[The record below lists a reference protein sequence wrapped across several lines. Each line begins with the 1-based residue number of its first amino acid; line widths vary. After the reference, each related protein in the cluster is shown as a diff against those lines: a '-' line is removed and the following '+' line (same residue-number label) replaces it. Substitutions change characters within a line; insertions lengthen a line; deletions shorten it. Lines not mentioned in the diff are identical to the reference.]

1 MSRDEKE
8 RRVID
13 LYFNQGK
20 TTREIIKELRVS
32 PNYVSTILKK
42 EEEKKIEHIIV
53 RIPADGNEKGPTSI
67 LEGDLTLPH
76 NNNNRNTT
84 KGEIV
89 IFAHGSG
96 SSRHSPRNQFVS
108 QALNNDGLATLLVDL
123 LTPEEEET
131 DIRTQKIQCKV
142 PGLVLNKFNIKL
154 LSRRLVAIIDWVI
167 SSSLTTTSTIKDV
180 ENHNN
185 SIIGIFGS
193 STGTAAALI
202 AAALIA
208 AAQRPDIVAAIV
220 SRSGRPDLA
229 DLQSQ
234 QKVKAPTLFIV
245 GGNDDKRVIDV
256 NNKVLS
262 QLVSAQKKKV
272 ITVRGATH
280 LFEES
285 GALEEVARLASGW
298 FRCYFL
304 IKEHYSNNNGSSS
317 SQRQQ

>member
-1 MSRDEKE
+1 MAEQ
-8 RRVID
+8 RR
-13 LYFNQGK
+13 Q
-20 TTREIIKELRVS
+20 
-32 PNYVSTILKK
+32 
-42 EEEKKIEHIIV
+42 EEEKKIEQIIV
-53 RIPADGNEKGPTSI
+53 RIPADRNEKEPPAI
-67 LEGDLTLPH
+67 LEGNLTIP
-76 NNNNRNTT
+76 NNNRNTT
-84 KGEIV
+84 KGIV
-89 IFAHGSG
+89 LFAHGSG

-108 QALNNDGLATLLVDL
+108 QTLNNDGLATLLVDL

-131 DIRTQKIQCKV
+131 DIRMQKIQCKV

-154 LSRRLVAIIDWVI
+154 LSRRLVAIIDWAI
-167 SSSLTTTSTIKDV
+167 SSLPTTTPPTIKGV

-185 SIIGIFGS
+185 FIIGIFGS
-193 STGTAAALI
+193 STGA

-234 QKVKAPTLFIV
+234 QKVKAPTLFII
-245 GGNDDKRVIDV
+245 GGNDDKRVIDL
-256 NNKVLS
+256 NNKALS
-262 QLVSAQKKKV
+262 QLVNAQKKKV
-272 ITVRGATH
+272 ITVPGATH

-304 IKEHYSNNNGSSS
+304 IKEHNNSNSTNNGSST
-317 SQRQQ
+317 QMQQQ

>member
-1 MSRDEKE
+1 MAEQR
-8 RRVID
+8 
-13 LYFNQGK
+13 
-20 TTREIIKELRVS
+20 
-32 PNYVSTILKK
+32 P
-42 EEEKKIEHIIV
+42 EEEEGGRKKIEDIII
-53 RIPADGNEKGPTSI
+53 RIPADGNEKEPTSI
-67 LEGDLTLPH
+67 LEGDLILP
-76 NNNNRNTT
+76 NNNNKNTT
-84 KGEIV
+84 KGIV

-123 LTPEEEET
+123 LTQEEET
-131 DIRTQKIQCKV
+131 DIRMQKMQCKV

-154 LSRRLVAIIDWVI
+154 LSRRLVAIIDWII
-167 SSSLTTTSTIKDV
+167 SSSLPTTTTTIKGV

-185 SIIGIFGS
+185 FNIGIFGA
-193 STGTAAALI
+193 STGAAAALV
-202 AAALIA
+202 A
-208 AAQRPDIVAAIV
+208 AAQRPGIVAAIV

-256 NNKVLS
+256 NNKALT
-262 QLVSAQKKKV
+262 QLVNVQKKKV
-272 ITVRGATH
+272 IRVPGATH
-280 LFEES
+280 LFEEP

-304 IKEHYSNNNGSSS
+304 IKEHNNSNSTNNGSST
-317 SQRQQ
+317 QMQQQ

>member
-1 MSRDEKE
+1 MAEQR
-8 RRVID
+8 
-13 LYFNQGK
+13 
-20 TTREIIKELRVS
+20 
-32 PNYVSTILKK
+32 P
-42 EEEKKIEHIIV
+42 EEEEGGRKKIEDIII
-53 RIPADGNEKGPTSI
+53 RIPTDGNEKEPTAI
-67 LEGDLTLPH
+67 LEGDLTL
-76 NNNNRNTT
+76 NNNNTT
-84 KGEIV
+84 KGIV
-89 IFAHGSG
+89 ILAHGSG

-131 DIRTQKIQCKV
+131 DIRMQKIQCKV

-154 LSRRLVAIIDWVI
+154 LSRRLVAIIDWI
-167 SSSLTTTSTIKDV
+167 SLTTPTIKGV

-185 SIIGIFGS
+185 FIIGIFGA
-193 STGTAAALI
+193 STGA

-220 SRSGRPDLA
+220 SRSGRPDLV

-234 QKVKAPTLFIV
+234 QKVKAPTLFII
-245 GGNDDKRVIDV
+245 GGNDDKRVIDL
-256 NNKVLS
+256 NNKALS
-262 QLVSAQKKKV
+262 QLVNAQKKKV
-272 ITVRGATH
+272 ITVPGATH

-304 IKEHYSNNNGSSS
+304 IKEHNNSNSTNNGSST
-317 SQRQQ
+317 QMQQQ

>member
-1 MSRDEKE
+1 MAEQ
-8 RRVID
+8 RR
-13 LYFNQGK
+13 Q
-20 TTREIIKELRVS
+20 
-32 PNYVSTILKK
+32 
-42 EEEKKIEHIIV
+42 EEEKKIEQIIV
-53 RIPADGNEKGPTSI
+53 RIPADRNEKEPPAI
-67 LEGDLTLPH
+67 LEGNLTIP
-76 NNNNRNTT
+76 NNNKNTT
-84 KGEIV
+84 KGIV
-89 IFAHGSG
+89 LFAHGSG

-108 QALNNDGLATLLVDL
+108 QTLNNDGLATLLVDL

-131 DIRTQKIQCKV
+131 DIRMQKIQCKV

-154 LSRRLVAIIDWVI
+154 LSRRLVAIIDWAI
-167 SSSLTTTSTIKDV
+167 SSLPTTTPPTIKGV

-185 SIIGIFGS
+185 FIIGIFGS
-193 STGTAAALI
+193 STGA

-234 QKVKAPTLFIV
+234 QKVKAPTLFII
-245 GGNDDKRVIDV
+245 GGNDDKRVIDL
-256 NNKVLS
+256 NNKALS
-262 QLVSAQKKKV
+262 QLVNAQKKKV
-272 ITVRGATH
+272 ITVPGATH

-304 IKEHYSNNNGSSS
+304 IKEHNNSNSTNNGSST
-317 SQRQQ
+317 QMQQQ

>member
-1 MSRDEKE
+1 MAEQR
-8 RRVID
+8 
-13 LYFNQGK
+13 
-20 TTREIIKELRVS
+20 
-32 PNYVSTILKK
+32 P
-42 EEEKKIEHIIV
+42 EEEEGGRKKIEDIII
-53 RIPADGNEKGPTSI
+53 RIPADGNEKEPTSI
-67 LEGDLTLPH
+67 LEGDLILP
-76 NNNNRNTT
+76 NNNNKNTT
-84 KGEIV
+84 KGIV

-131 DIRTQKIQCKV
+131 DIRMQKMQCKV

-154 LSRRLVAIIDWVI
+154 LSRRLVAIIDWII
-167 SSSLTTTSTIKDV
+167 SSSLPTTTTIKGV

-185 SIIGIFGS
+185 FNIGIFGA
-193 STGTAAALI
+193 STGAAAALV
-202 AAALIA
+202 A

-256 NNKVLS
+256 NNKALT
-262 QLVSAQKKKV
+262 QLVNVQKKKV
-272 ITVRGATH
+272 IRVPGATH
-280 LFEES
+280 LFEEP

-304 IKEHYSNNNGSSS
+304 IKEHTNSNSTNNGSSI
-317 SQRQQ
+317 QMQQQ

>member
-1 MSRDEKE
+1 LEYVANNNPEAFNFLKAITKYYPIRVQNEKE
-8 RRVID
+8 
-13 LYFNQGK
+13 
-20 TTREIIKELRVS
+20 
-32 PNYVSTILKK
+32 
-42 EEEKKIEHIIV
+42 
-53 RIPADGNEKGPTSI
+53 PTAI
-67 LEGDLTLPH
+67 LEGDLTFP
-76 NNNNRNTT
+76 NNNRNTT

-123 LTPEEEET
+123 LTQEEEET
-131 DIRTQKIQCKV
+131 DIRMQKMQCKV

-154 LSRRLVAIIDWVI
+154 LSRHLVAIIDWII
-167 SSSLTTTSTIKDV
+167 SSSLTTTTPTIKGV

-185 SIIGIFGS
+185 FNIGTFGA
-193 STGTAAALI
+193 STGA

-234 QKVKAPTLFIV
+234 QKVKAPTLFII

-256 NNKVLS
+256 NNKALA
-262 QLVSAQKKKV
+262 QLVNAQKKKI
-272 ITVRGATH
+272 ITVPGATH
-280 LFEES
+280 LFEEP

-304 IKEHYSNNNGSSS
+304 IKEHNNSNSTNNGTSST
-317 SQRQQ
+317 QI

>member
-1 MSRDEKE
+1 MAE
-8 RRVID
+8 RRP
-13 LYFNQGK
+13 
-20 TTREIIKELRVS
+20 KEGVRGG
-32 PNYVSTILKK
+32 
-42 EEEKKIEHIIV
+42 EKVEHTIV
-53 RIPADGNEKGPTSI
+53 RIPLAPVAGNEKEPTAT
-67 LEGDLTLPH
+67 LEGNLTLPY
-76 NNNNRNTT
+76 NNRNTT
-84 KGEIV
+84 KGGIV

-154 LSRRLVAIIDWVI
+154 LSRRLTAIIDWVI
-167 SSSLTTTSTIKDV
+167 SSSLTITTPTIKNA

-185 SIIGIFGS
+185 FNIGIFGS
-193 STGTAAALI
+193 STGA

-229 DLQSQ
+229 NLQSQ

-245 GGNDDKRVIDV
+245 GGNDDKRVIDL
-256 NNKVLS
+256 NNKALR
-262 QLVSAQKKKV
+262 QLVSAQKKKI
-272 ITVRGATH
+272 ITVPGATH
-280 LFEES
+280 LFEEP

-304 IKEHYSNNNGSSS
+304 IKEHNNNGSALKSS
-317 SQRQQ
+317 SNNYNNNSKMK

>member
-1 MSRDEKE
+1 MAEQRSKE
-8 RRVID
+8 
-13 LYFNQGK
+13 GGG
-20 TTREIIKELRVS
+20 E
-32 PNYVSTILKK
+32 
-42 EEEKKIEHIIV
+42 KIEHIIV
-53 RIPADGNEKGPTSI
+53 RIPAAGNEKEPTAI
-67 LEGDLTLPH
+67 LEGNLTLPH
-76 NNNNRNTT
+76 NNNNNNRNTT
-84 KGEIV
+84 KGGIV
-89 IFAHGSG
+89 IFAHGNG

-167 SSSLTTTSTIKDV
+167 LSLTTTTPTPTIKGI

-185 SIIGIFGS
+185 FIIGIFGS
-193 STGTAAALI
+193 STGAS
-202 AAALIA
+202 AALIA

-245 GGNDDKRVIDV
+245 GGNDDKRVIDL
-256 NNKVLS
+256 NNKALS
-262 QLVSAQKKKV
+262 QLVSAQKKKI
-272 ITVRGATH
+272 ITVPGATH
-280 LFEES
+280 LFEEP

-304 IKEHYSNNNGSSS
+304 IKEHNNSNNNGSSS
-317 SQRQQ
+317 STQRQQ

>member
-1 MSRDEKE
+1 MAEQR
-8 RRVID
+8 
-13 LYFNQGK
+13 
-20 TTREIIKELRVS
+20 
-32 PNYVSTILKK
+32 P
-42 EEEKKIEHIIV
+42 EEEEGGRKKIEHAIV
-53 RIPADGNEKGPTSI
+53 RITAADGNEKEPTAI

-84 KGEIV
+84 TGGIV

-131 DIRTQKIQCKV
+131 DIRTQKMQCKV

-167 SSSLTTTSTIKDV
+167 SSSLTTTPPTKKDV
-180 ENHNN
+180 GNHNN
-185 SIIGIFGS
+185 FNIGIFGA
-193 STGTAAALI
+193 STGAAAALV
-202 AAALIA
+202 A

-229 DLQSQ
+229 DLQYQ
-234 QKVKAPTLFIV
+234 QKVKAPTLFII
-245 GGNDDKRVIDV
+245 GGNDDKRVIDL
-256 NNKVLS
+256 NNKALS
-262 QLVSAQKKKV
+262 QLVNAQKKKI
-272 ITVRGATH
+272 ITVPGATH
-280 LFEES
+280 LFEEP

-304 IKEHYSNNNGSSS
+304 IKEHNNSNSTNNGSNST
-317 SQRQQ
+317 QMQQQ

>member
-1 MSRDEKE
+1 MAEQR
-8 RRVID
+8 
-13 LYFNQGK
+13 
-20 TTREIIKELRVS
+20 
-32 PNYVSTILKK
+32 P
-42 EEEKKIEHIIV
+42 EEEGGEKIEHIIV
-53 RIPADGNEKGPTSI
+53 RIPAAENEKDPTVI
-67 LEGDLTLPH
+67 LEGNLTLPH
-76 NNNNRNTT
+76 NNNRNTT
-84 KGEIV
+84 KGIV

-131 DIRTQKIQCKV
+131 DIRMQKIQCKV

-167 SSSLTTTSTIKDV
+167 SSLPTTTPPTIKGV

-185 SIIGIFGS
+185 FIIGIFGA
-193 STGTAAALI
+193 STGA

-229 DLQSQ
+229 DLPSQ
-234 QKVKAPTLFIV
+234 QKVKAPTLFII
-245 GGNDDKRVIDV
+245 GGNDDKRVIDL
-256 NNKVLS
+256 NKKALS
-262 QLVSAQKKKV
+262 QLVNAQKKKI
-272 ITVRGATH
+272 ITVPGATH

-285 GALEEVARLASGW
+285 GALEEVASLASGW

-304 IKEHYSNNNGSSS
+304 IKEHSNSN
-317 SQRQQ
+317 

>member
-1 MSRDEKE
+1 MAEQRSKE
-8 RRVID
+8 
-13 LYFNQGK
+13 GGG
-20 TTREIIKELRVS
+20 E
-32 PNYVSTILKK
+32 
-42 EEEKKIEHIIV
+42 KIEHIIV
-53 RIPADGNEKGPTSI
+53 RIPAAGNEKEPTAI
-67 LEGDLTLPH
+67 LEGNLTLPH
-76 NNNNRNTT
+76 NNNNNNNRNTT
-84 KGEIV
+84 KGGIV
-89 IFAHGSG
+89 IFAHGNG

-167 SSSLTTTSTIKDV
+167 SSLTTIKSV
-180 ENHNN
+180 ENYNN
-185 SIIGIFGS
+185 FIIGIFGS
-193 STGTAAALI
+193 STGAS
-202 AAALIA
+202 AALIA

-245 GGNDDKRVIDV
+245 GGNDDKRVIDL
-256 NNKVLS
+256 NNKALS
-262 QLVSAQKKKV
+262 QLVSAQKKKI
-272 ITVRGATH
+272 ITVPGATH
-280 LFEES
+280 LFEEP

-304 IKEHYSNNNGSSS
+304 IKEHNNSNNNGSSS
-317 SQRQQ
+317 STQKQQ

>member
-1 MSRDEKE
+1 MAEQR
-8 RRVID
+8 
-13 LYFNQGK
+13 
-20 TTREIIKELRVS
+20 
-32 PNYVSTILKK
+32 P
-42 EEEKKIEHIIV
+42 EEEEGGRKKIEDIII
-53 RIPADGNEKGPTSI
+53 RIPADGNEKEPRAI

-76 NNNNRNTT
+76 NNNRNTT
-84 KGEIV
+84 KGIV

-123 LTPEEEET
+123 LIPEEEET
-131 DIRTQKIQCKV
+131 DIRMQKMQCKV

-167 SSSLTTTSTIKDV
+167 SSPSLTTTTPPPTKKDV

-185 SIIGIFGS
+185 FNIGIFGA
-193 STGTAAALI
+193 STGAAAALV
-202 AAALIA
+202 A

-234 QKVKAPTLFIV
+234 QKVKAPTLFII
-245 GGNDDKRVIDV
+245 GGNDDKRVIDL
-256 NNKVLS
+256 NNKALT
-262 QLVSAQKKKV
+262 QLVNAQKKKV
-272 ITVRGATH
+272 ITVPGATH
-280 LFEES
+280 LFEEP

-304 IKEHYSNNNGSSS
+304 IKEHNNSNSTNNGSSS
-317 SQRQQ
+317 TQMQQQ

>member
-1 MSRDEKE
+1 MAEQRPE
-8 RRVID
+8 
-13 LYFNQGK
+13 
-20 TTREIIKELRVS
+20 
-32 PNYVSTILKK
+32 
-42 EEEKKIEHIIV
+42 EEEKKIEHIMV
-53 RIPADGNEKGPTSI
+53 RIPTDGNKEEPTAI

-76 NNNNRNTT
+76 NNNNRNIIK
-84 KGEIV
+84 KGIV

-96 SSRHSPRNQFVS
+96 SSSHSPRNQFVS

-123 LTPEEEET
+123 LTQEEET
-131 DIRTQKIQCKV
+131 DIRMQKMQCKV

-167 SSSLTTTSTIKDV
+167 SSSLTTTPTKKDV

-185 SIIGIFGS
+185 FNIGIFGA
-193 STGTAAALI
+193 STGAAAALV
-202 AAALIA
+202 A

-234 QKVKAPTLFIV
+234 QKVKAPTLFII
-245 GGNDDKRVIDV
+245 GGNDDKRVIDL
-256 NNKVLS
+256 NNKALT
-262 QLVSAQKKKV
+262 QLVNAQKKKI
-272 ITVRGATH
+272 ITVPGATH
-280 LFEES
+280 LFEEP

-304 IKEHYSNNNGSSS
+304 IKEHNNSNSTHNGSST
-317 SQRQQ
+317 QMQQQ